1 MNYSIN
7 ELLNQSNKNFDKKN
21 VLGCVSSRKSD
32 RERKI
37 NSKPCCF
44 ESERGFVF
52 KVDTQPFLTQL
63 QLANAVSTARK
74 AEQAEIRLDSMH
86 FKVHWASIRLFS
98 TDKLRNLFFLF
109 VQIPFNQTP
118 SREMKPACRLDPL

>member
-1 MNYSIN
+1 
-7 ELLNQSNKNFDKKN
+7 
-21 VLGCVSSRKSD
+21 
-32 RERKI
+32 
-37 NSKPCCF
+37 
-44 ESERGFVF
+44 VF

-109 VQIPFNQTP
+109 VQIPFNRTQ
-118 SREMKPACRLDPL
+118 SRKSILNAICKWGVSKKDRNLTITVGGP

>member
-44 ESERGFVF
+44 ESERGLVF
-52 KVDTQPFLTQL
+52 ETGATFLRSVYSWQL
-63 QLANAVSTARK
+63 TELAR
-74 AEQAEIRLDSMH
+74 QAENVTRLH
-86 FKVHWASIRLFS
+86 VF
-98 TDKLRNLFFLF
+98 
-109 VQIPFNQTP
+109 
-118 SREMKPACRLDPL
+118 